1 MVNIRTDKT
10 INYLTIKNKSETS
23 PILFLH
29 GFSGSSRIWNDITTQ
44 LNCYTI
50 ALDIAGHG
58 KSKFLDIDSYY
69 SLNNWSDELNFILN
83 ELEISKIKLCGY
95 SMGGRLA
102 IAFASKYPNKIEKL
116 IIESAHLG
124 LMDNLVKK
132 KRYKED
138 LLLSKLIE
146 EDISIFAEKW
156 QKMPLFS
163 NQKTRNKIAYLN
175 QQEIRL
181 SQNPLQL
188 SYALRLFSQ
197 GKMESYENEFREFN
211 FPILIIN
218 GSEDVKYK
226 EIGKQMAKINSK
238 ARQHIVPKANHNV
251 HLESPQAFI
260 DLIK

>member
-1 MVNIRTDKT
+1 LVNIKTDKAKY
-10 INYLTIKNKSETS
+10 YLSIKNENETS

-29 GFSGSSRIWNDITTQ
+29 GFAGSSRTWNHIITQ

-50 ALDIAGHG
+50 ALDIVGHG
-58 KSKFLDIDSYY
+58 KSKFLDINSHY
-69 SLNNWSDELNFILN
+69 SLNDWSDELNFILN

-102 IAFASKYPNKIEKL
+102 IAFASKYPDKIEKL

-124 LMDNLVKK
+124 IMDSLAKK

-138 LLLSKLIE
+138 LFLSKLIE
-146 EDISIFAEKW
+146 KDMSIFAEKW

-163 NQKTRNKIAYLN
+163 NQKMRNEKAYLN
-175 QQEIRL
+175 QQKIRL

-188 SYALRLFSQ
+188 SYALRSFSQ
-197 GKMESYENEFREFN
+197 GKMKSYKNKFREFD

-226 EIGKQMAKINSK
+226 EIGKQMTKINPK
-238 ARQHIVPKANHNV
+238 AKQYVVPKANHNV
-251 HLESPQAFI
+251 HLESSQVFI